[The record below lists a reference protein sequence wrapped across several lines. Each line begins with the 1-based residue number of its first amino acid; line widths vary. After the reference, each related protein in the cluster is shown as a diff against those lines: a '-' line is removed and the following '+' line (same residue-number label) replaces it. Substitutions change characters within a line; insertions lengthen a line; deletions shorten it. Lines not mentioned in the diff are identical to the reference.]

1 MLWKWKFIQSFP
13 ETAVQE
19 PLDWS
24 DLLSFKSKI
33 PLKTLN
39 ENLFLSQTLRKE
51 WSICPLNHSFKAR
64 PDKSIPIITLI
75 FKWQI
80 TFQAHLGWI
89 MGLKDSVKA
98 WSPKLSNLWWM
109 ANSVS
114 KGFDTA
120 IKTGSSRRFK
130 RYPTTYICECQ
141 VDFPLLW
148 IKAYPGLS

>member
-64 PDKSIPIITLI
+64 PDKSIPIIPLI

-80 TFQAHLGWI
+80 TFQAHLGWR

-98 WSPKLSNLWWM
+98 WSPQLSNLWWM

-120 IKTGSSRRFK
+120 RRTGSSRRFK
-130 RYPTTYICECQ
+130 RYPTTYRW
-141 VDFPLLW
+141 VSSRLPLRL
-148 IKAYPGLS
+148 ILVYPNPQ